1 MAIQFINQM
10 LAALIKA
17 KIFDQILDFEYII
30 CGYLITPSQYAC
42 FSAPNFR
49 KIVIVPFF
57 FHIGQTES
65 AQQPTAR

>member
-30 CGYLITPSQYAC
+30 CGYLITPSQYAWL
-42 FSAPNFR
+42 SAPNVR
-49 KIVIVPFF
+49 KTIVSITF
-57 FHIGQTES
+57 I
-65 AQQPTAR
+65 